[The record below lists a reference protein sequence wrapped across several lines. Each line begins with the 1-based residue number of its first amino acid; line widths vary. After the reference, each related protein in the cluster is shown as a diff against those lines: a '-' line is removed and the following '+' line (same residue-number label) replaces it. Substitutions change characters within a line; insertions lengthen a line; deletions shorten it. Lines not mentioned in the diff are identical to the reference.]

1 MSNIRVEISSLSNI
15 KQFCKTNSFAVRGGG
30 GEILD
35 KLPDHVIFTQKHRK
49 YIDNEMVKPV
59 DFDDFNFRVD
69 LKEENKIP
77 VTDLRVKSML
87 KNWDSSK
94 KIYRFIKRFSFVHKH
109 YPLKI
114 DCSIVKTSK
123 KEGRSHDF
131 CIYHSRCKCF

>member
-1 MSNIRVEISSLSNI
+1 
-15 KQFCKTNSFAVRGGG
+15 
-30 GEILD
+30 
-35 KLPDHVIFTQKHRK
+35 
-49 YIDNEMVKPV
+49 MVKPV

-123 KEGRSHDF
+123 KEALTYPRVNTALVSAELVGSPPYLIVYRVSPPKIF
-131 CIYHSRCKCF
+131 VNSKSCIS